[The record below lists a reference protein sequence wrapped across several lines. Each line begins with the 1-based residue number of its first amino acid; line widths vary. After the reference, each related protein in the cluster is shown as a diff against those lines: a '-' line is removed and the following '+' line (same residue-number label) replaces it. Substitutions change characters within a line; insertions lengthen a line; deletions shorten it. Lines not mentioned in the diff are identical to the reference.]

1 MIPSGPHRVER
12 REVTMD
18 FKTMDFTSLFR
29 PGILATKPYS
39 PGRPIEEVQRELG
52 LDRVIKLASN
62 ENPEGP
68 LPAVVEAIQK
78 AASDINRY
86 PDATCYELTQKLS
99 AHLGVNPS
107 ALIFGNGSNEVIDI
121 LIRALVSPGENV
133 VFSHH
138 SFIVY
143 QLTTQVHFEC
153 GNAVPLTAD
162 DKHDLVAMAA
172 AVNDLTKLVLV
183 CNPNNPTGTY
193 NTVAEFRTF
202 LEAIPDHVI
211 VAVDEAYYEYVS
223 AEDYPQTQAM
233 QKDHP
238 NLVLLR
244 TFSKI
249 HSLAGLRVGYGIGHP
264 DLIGQ
269 LQKTRE
275 PFNVNMLS
283 QVAAMACIDNW
294 DEVAGR
300 ARRNR
305 EQLDW
310 MEKELAALGMAV
322 VPSQTNFILVRT
334 PGDAGELTQ
343 ALLHKGVIVR
353 PMHAFGLG
361 DGALRISVGLPEENQ
376 LCLQALK
383 EILS

>member
-1 MIPSGPHRVER
+1 MV
-12 REVTMD
+12 
-18 FKTMDFTSLFR
+18 FKTMDFKSLFR
-29 PGILATKPYS
+29 PGIVASKPYS

-68 LPAVVEAIQK
+68 LPAVVEAIKK
-78 AASDINRY
+78 AALEINRY
-86 PDATCYELTQKLS
+86 PDAACYELTRKLA
-99 AHLGVNPS
+99 AHLGVEPG

-121 LIRALVSPGENV
+121 MIRALVSPGENV

-143 QLTTQVHFEC
+143 QLTTKVHFEC
-153 GNAVPLTAD
+153 GNPVPLTAD
-162 DKHDLVAMAA
+162 DKHDLGAMAA
-172 AVNDLTKLVLV
+172 AVNDRTKLVIV

-193 NTVAEFRTF
+193 NTLDEFKAF
-202 LEAIPDHVI
+202 LEEIPPNVI
-211 VAVDEAYYEYVS
+211 VAVDEAYFEYVS
-223 AEDYPQTQAM
+223 ATDYPQTMALL
-233 QKDHP
+233 KDHP

-264 DLIGQ
+264 DLIGE

-294 DEVAGR
+294 HEVEGR

-305 EQLDW
+305 EQLEW
-310 MEKELAALGMAV
+310 MEGELAALGLEV

-334 PGDAGELTQ
+334 PGNAGELTK

-353 PMHAFGLG
+353 PMDAFGLG
-361 DGALRISVGLPEENQ
+361 DGSLRISVGLPEENQ
-376 LCLQALK
+376 QCLQALK